1 MKRPA
6 MPINRK
12 VEKFNLLLK
21 PLIAFGLICGLNFQ
35 TTYAESTLRVVSSMK
50 PIHSIVSYI
59 LQDVGESG
67 LIMKGIASPHTYSL
81 RPSNAGM
88 LQDADVIFWVGETME
103 TGLVSA
109 IETLPDHAR
118 VFTLSEAFGVQLKP
132 FREEFTAHRDHDD
145 DEHDEEEHHAEEHG
159 HAEHAHGEMDM
170 HLWLD
175 PQNAVAIA
183 TYVAKTLAQLDSK
196 NSETYFTNAARFSA
210 DASRLM
216 ESIEAKLDQVNEET
230 YIVYHD
236 GYLYFE
242 QRFGLEPAAAIIDSS
257 HRSPS
262 VKRMLE
268 IRETIGELEVEC
280 AFTEP
285 QFDEGLM
292 DSVLEGTTVRRG
304 ILDPI
309 GADLEVGPSL
319 YFDLLENMG
328 DSLFECLSANS

>member
-1 MKRPA
+1 MKHPA
-6 MPINRK
+6 MPIYRK
-12 VEKFNLLLK
+12 VEKFNLPLIL
-21 PLIAFGLICGLNFQ
+21 LIAFGLIGGLNFQ
-35 TTYAESTLRVVSSMK
+35 SAYAESTLRVVSSIK
-50 PIHSIVSYI
+50 PIHSIVSYV
-59 LQDVGESG
+59 LQDVGGSG

-81 RPSNAGM
+81 RPSDAEM

-103 TGLVSA
+103 TGLASA
-109 IETLPDHAR
+109 IETLPDSAR
-118 VFTLSEAFGVQLKP
+118 VFTLSEAFGVRLKP
-132 FREEFTAHRDHDD
+132 FREEFASQHGHDN
-145 DEHDEEEHHAEEHG
+145 EEEHVEEHG
-159 HAEHAHGEMDM
+159 HAEHAHGEIDM

-183 TYVAKTLAQLDSK
+183 TYVATALAQLDSK
-196 NSETYFTNAARFSA
+196 NGETYFTNAARFSA
-210 DASRLM
+210 DAFRLM

-230 YIVYHD
+230 FIVYHD

-257 HRSPS
+257 DRAPS

-268 IRETIGELEVEC
+268 IRETIGELEVKC

-304 ILDPI
+304 VLDPI

-319 YFDLLENMG
+319 YFELLENMG
-328 DSLFECLSANS
+328 DALFECLSANS

>member
-1 MKRPA
+1 MKRPT
-6 MPINRK
+6 MSIYPK
-12 VEKFNLLLK
+12 FKKFNLLLK

-35 TTYAESTLRVVSSMK
+35 ITYAESTLRVVSSMK

-81 RPSNAGM
+81 RPSDAEM

-103 TGLVSA
+103 TGLASA
-109 IETLPDHAR
+109 IEALPDNAR

-132 FREEFTAHRDHDD
+132 FREEFAAHHDH
-145 DEHDEEEHHAEEHG
+145 EEEEHEEEHG

-183 TYVAKTLAQLDSK
+183 TYIATVLAQLDSK

-210 DASRLM
+210 DAFRLM

-230 YIVYHD
+230 FIVYHD

-242 QRFGLEPAAAIIDSS
+242 ERFGLEPAAAIIDSS
-257 HRSPS
+257 HRAPS

-268 IRETIGELEVEC
+268 IRETIGELEVKC

-292 DSVLEGTTVRRG
+292 NSVLEGTTVRRG

-319 YFDLLENMG
+319 YFNLLENMG